1 MRRGQGGRLQSAEP
15 PLSTVVPPNPTS
27 AAQAVPLSG
36 LNQLL
41 DLARKRSPDDQNRL
55 LMGVAGLYESAGAH
69 GGAPEALADIFI
81 ALTRSA
87 EREIRQVL
95 AQRLAKVD
103 WAPAALVKML
113 AADEIEIARP
123 VIAAS
128 PLLLDD
134 DLLQLLSDG
143 SIDHQIQIALRPN
156 IGAAVARAIIAGA
169 DPAVMT
175 ALATNRSARIEAP
188 DFTQLVDQSRQ
199 LAALRAPLTRHP
211 SLDEDLALRLYQWVG
226 EALRQAISDR
236 FTIDPARLADAV
248 QAAARTSAGQTT
260 GQVAA
265 AEWALTADEAD
276 SRLVAKLHAAGQLR
290 AAYLIRAL
298 REEKLGVFAHGL
310 ATLGGFEV
318 SQVRRALDGDTARPL
333 FLACIA
339 VGLDRAAFPALLT
352 EIRKLNK
359 GFPRDPDSSAWRLA
373 ERSADQAAYEFRLLM
388 ANADDPSV

>member
-1 MRRGQGGRLQSAEP
+1 M
-15 PLSTVVPPNPTS
+15 STVVPLDPTKPS
-27 AAQAVPLSG
+27 QAVPLAG

-41 DLARKRSPDDQNRL
+41 DLARTRSPDDQHRL
-55 LMGVAGLYESAGAH
+55 LMGVAGLYESAAEH
-69 GGAPEALADIFI
+69 GGAPDALADIFV
-81 ALTRSA
+81 ALTRKA

-95 AQRLAKVD
+95 AQRLAKAD
-103 WAPAALVKML
+103 WAPAVLVRML
-113 AADEIEIARP
+113 AADEIDIARP

-134 DLLQLLSDG
+134 DLLQLLADC
-143 SIDHQIQIALRPN
+143 SIEHQIQVALRPDL
-156 IGAAVARAIIAGA
+156 GAAVARAIVAGA

-175 ALATNRSARIEAP
+175 ALATNRSARIEPVVFA
-188 DFTQLVDQSRQ
+188 DLVERSRR

-211 SLDEDLALRLYQWVG
+211 SLNEDLALRLYQWVG
-226 EALRQAISDR
+226 DALRQAIGDR
-236 FTIDPARLADAV
+236 FSIDPARLA
-248 QAAARTSAGQTT
+248 QALQSA
-260 GQVAA
+260 
-265 AEWALTADEAD
+265 ALTASRDTAVAWNAAPAPTVDETDA
-276 SRLVAKLHAAGQLR
+276 RLVAKLHAAGQLR
-290 AAYLIRAL
+290 PAYLIRAL

-310 ATLGGFEV
+310 AVLGRFEIA
-318 SQVRRALDGDTARPL
+318 QIRRALAGDTARPL

-388 ANADDPSV
+388 ADIDAASV

>member
-1 MRRGQGGRLQSAEP
+1 M
-15 PLSTVVPPNPTS
+15 STVVPLDPEKPS
-27 AAQAVPLSG
+27 QAVPLAG

-41 DLARKRSPDDQNRL
+41 DLAKKRSPDDQHRL
-55 LMGVAGLYESAGAH
+55 LMGVAGLYESAAGH
-69 GGAPEALADIFI
+69 GGAPDALADIFV

-103 WAPAALVKML
+103 WAPVALVRML
-113 AADEIEIARP
+113 AADEIQIARP

-134 DLLQLLSDG
+134 DLLQLLTDC
-143 SIDHQIQIALRPN
+143 SIEHQIQVALRPDL
-156 IGAAVARAIIAGA
+156 GAAVARAIIASG

-175 ALATNRSARIEAP
+175 ALATNRSAQIEGSAFA
-188 DFTQLVDQSRQ
+188 DLVDRSRQ

-236 FTIDPARLADAV
+236 FTIDPARLAQAV
-248 QAAARTSAGQTT
+248 QDAAQATTRT
-260 GQVAA
+260 
-265 AEWALTADEAD
+265 TASTWDNAPITEDTDA
-276 SRLVAKLHAAGQLR
+276 RLVAKLHAAGQLR
-290 AAYLIRAL
+290 PAYLIRAL

-310 ATLGGFEV
+310 ATLGRFEV
-318 SQVRRALDGDTARPL
+318 AQIHRALQGDTARPL

-388 ANADDPSV
+388 ADIESASV

>member
-1 MRRGQGGRLQSAEP
+1 M
-15 PLSTVVPPNPTS
+15 STVVPLDPEKPW
-27 AAQAVPLSG
+27 QAVPLAG
-36 LNQLL
+36 LTQLL
-41 DLARKRSPDDQNRL
+41 DLAKSRSPDDQHRL
-55 LMGVAGLYESAGAH
+55 LMGVASLYESASDH
-69 GGAPEALADIFI
+69 GGAPDALTDIFI

-95 AQRLAKVD
+95 AQRLARVE
-103 WAPAALVKML
+103 WAPVALVRML
-113 AADEIEIARP
+113 AADEIQIARP

-134 DLLQLLSDG
+134 DLLRLLNDC
-143 SIDHQIQIALRPN
+143 SIEHQIQVALRPDL
-156 IGAAVARAIIAGA
+156 GAAVARAIVAGR

-175 ALATNRSARIEAP
+175 ALATNRSARIEAEA
-188 DFTQLVDQSRQ
+188 FAELVGQSRQ

-211 SLDEDLALRLYQWVG
+211 SLQEDLALRLYQWVG

-236 FTIDPARLADAV
+236 FTIDPARLSQAV
-248 QAAARTSAGQTT
+248 QGAAQTASRTG
-260 GQVAA
+260 
-265 AEWALTADEAD
+265 AEWTVPPPPADDIDA
-276 SRLVAKLHAAGQLR
+276 RLVAKLHAADQLR
-290 AAYLIRAL
+290 PAYLIRAL

-310 ATLGGFEV
+310 AILGRFEV
-318 SQVRRALDGDTARPL
+318 SQIYRALGGDTARPL

-388 ANADDPSV
+388 ADIEAGSV

>member
-1 MRRGQGGRLQSAEP
+1 M
-15 PLSTVVPPNPTS
+15 STVVPLDPEKPS
-27 AAQAVPLSG
+27 QAVPLAG

-41 DLARKRSPDDQNRL
+41 DLAKKRSPDDQHRL
-55 LMGVAGLYESAGAH
+55 LMGVAGLYESAADH
-69 GGAPEALADIFI
+69 GGAPDALADIFV

-103 WAPAALVKML
+103 WAPVALVRML
-113 AADEIEIARP
+113 AADEIQIARP

-134 DLLQLLSDG
+134 DLLQLLTDC
-143 SIDHQIQIALRPN
+143 SIEHQIQVALRPDL
-156 IGAAVARAIIAGA
+156 GAAVARAIIASG

-175 ALATNRSARIEAP
+175 ALATNRSAQIEGSAFA
-188 DFTQLVDQSRQ
+188 DLVDRSRQ

-236 FTIDPARLADAV
+236 FTIDPARLAQAV
-248 QAAARTSAGQTT
+248 QDAAQATTRT
-260 GQVAA
+260 
-265 AEWALTADEAD
+265 TASTWDNAPITEDTDA
-276 SRLVAKLHAAGQLR
+276 RLVAKLHAAGQLR
-290 AAYLIRAL
+290 PAYLIRAL

-310 ATLGGFEV
+310 ATLGRFEV
-318 SQVRRALDGDTARPL
+318 AQIHRALQGDTARPL

-388 ANADDPSV
+388 ADIESASV

>member
-1 MRRGQGGRLQSAEP
+1 M
-15 PLSTVVPPNPTS
+15 STVVPPDPTKPS
-27 AAQAVPLSG
+27 QAIPLSG

-41 DLARKRSPDDQNRL
+41 DLAKKRSPDDQNRL

-95 AQRLAKVD
+95 AQRLAKVE
-103 WAPAALVKML
+103 WAPAALVRML
-113 AADEIEIARP
+113 AADEIQIARP

-128 PLLLDD
+128 PLLLDN
-134 DLLQLLSDG
+134 DLLQLLTDC
-143 SIDHQIQIALRPN
+143 SIEHQIQVALRPDL
-156 IGAAVARAIIAGA
+156 GAAVARAIIASG

-175 ALATNRSARIEAP
+175 ALATNRSAQIEGSAFA
-188 DFTQLVDQSRQ
+188 DLVDRSRQ

-236 FTIDPARLADAV
+236 FTIDPARLAQAV
-248 QAAARTSAGQTT
+248 QDAAQATTRT
-260 GQVAA
+260 
-265 AEWALTADEAD
+265 TASTWDNAPITEDTDA
-276 SRLVAKLHAAGQLR
+276 RLVAKLHAAGQLR
-290 AAYLIRAL
+290 PAYLIRAL

-310 ATLGGFEV
+310 ATLGRFEV
-318 SQVRRALDGDTARPL
+318 AQIHRALQGDTARPL

-388 ANADDPSV
+388 ADIESASV

>member
-1 MRRGQGGRLQSAEP
+1 M
-15 PLSTVVPPNPTS
+15 STVVPSEPTKPS
-27 AAQAVPLSG
+27 QAIPLSG

-41 DLARKRSPDDQNRL
+41 DLARKRSPDDQHRL
-55 LMGVAGLYESAGAH
+55 LMGVAGLYESAADH
-69 GGAPEALADIFI
+69 GGAPEALADIFV
-81 ALTRSA
+81 ALTRAA

-95 AQRLAKVD
+95 AQRLATVE
-103 WAPAALVKML
+103 WAPAALVRML
-113 AADEIEIARP
+113 AADEIDIARP

-134 DLLQLLSDG
+134 DLLQLLADC
-143 SIDHQIQIALRPN
+143 SIEHQIQVALRPDL
-156 IGAAVARAIIAGA
+156 GAAVARAIVAGA

-175 ALATNRSARIEAP
+175 ALATNRSARIESAVFA
-188 DFTQLVDQSRQ
+188 DLVDRSRQ

-236 FTIDPARLADAV
+236 FPLDPARLAKAAREATH
-248 QAAARTSAGQTT
+248 QAAAVEWGAI
-260 GQVAA
+260 AALPA
-265 AEWALTADEAD
+265 AEDPDA
-276 SRLVAKLHAAGQLR
+276 RLVAKLHAAGQLR
-290 AAYLIRAL
+290 PAYLIRAL

-310 ATLGGFEV
+310 ATLGRFEAA
-318 SQVRRALDGDTARPL
+318 QVRRALAGDTARPL

-339 VGLDRAAFPALLT
+339 AGLDRAAFPALLT

-388 ANADDPSV
+388 ADIDSASV

>member
-1 MRRGQGGRLQSAEP
+1 V
-15 PLSTVVPPNPTS
+15 STVVPPDPTKPS
-27 AAQAVPLSG
+27 QAIPLSG

-41 DLARKRSPDDQNRL
+41 DLAEKRSPDDQNRL

-69 GGAPEALADIFI
+69 GGAPEALAEIFI

-95 AQRLAKVD
+95 AQRLAKVE
-103 WAPAALVKML
+103 WAPAALVRML

-134 DLLQLLSDG
+134 DLIQLLTDC
-143 SIDHQIQIALRPN
+143 SIEHQIQVALRPN
-156 IGAAVARAIIAGA
+156 IGAAVARAIVAGG

-175 ALATNRSARIEAP
+175 ALATNRSARIETAAFA
-188 DFTQLVDQSRQ
+188 DLVNHSRQ

-236 FTIDPARLADAV
+236 FTLDPARLAEAI
-248 QAAARTSAGQTT
+248 QNAAKTATNQPAGLEW
-260 GQVAA
+260 GSA
-265 AEWALTADEAD
+265 AEDPDA
-276 SRLVAKLHAAGQLR
+276 RVVGKLHSAGQLR
-290 AAYLIRAL
+290 PAYLIRAL

-310 ATLGGFEV
+310 ATLGRFDV
-318 SQVRRALDGDTARPL
+318 AQVHRALQGDTARPL

-339 VGLDRAAFPALLT
+339 VGLDRAAFPAILT

-388 ANADDPSV
+388 ADVDGASV

>member
-1 MRRGQGGRLQSAEP
+1 M
-15 PLSTVVPPNPTS
+15 STVVPLDPEKPS
-27 AAQAVPLSG
+27 QAVPLAG

-41 DLARKRSPDDQNRL
+41 DLAKKRSPDDQHRL
-55 LMGVAGLYESAGAH
+55 LMGVAGLYESAAGH
-69 GGAPEALADIFI
+69 GGAPDALADIFV

-103 WAPAALVKML
+103 WAPAALVRML
-113 AADEIEIARP
+113 AADEIQIARP

-134 DLLQLLSDG
+134 DLLQLLTDC
-143 SIDHQIQIALRPN
+143 SIEHQIQVALRPDL
-156 IGAAVARAIIAGA
+156 GAAVARAIIAGG

-175 ALATNRSARIEAP
+175 ALATNRSAQIEGSAFA
-188 DFTQLVDQSRQ
+188 DLVDRSRQ

-236 FTIDPARLADAV
+236 FTIDPARLAQAV
-248 QAAARTSAGQTT
+248 QDAAQATTRT
-260 GQVAA
+260 
-265 AEWALTADEAD
+265 TASTWDNAPITEDTDA
-276 SRLVAKLHAAGQLR
+276 RLVAKLHAAGQLR
-290 AAYLIRAL
+290 PAYLIRAL

-310 ATLGGFEV
+310 AVLGRFEV
-318 SQVRRALDGDTARPL
+318 SQIYRALRGDTARPL

-388 ANADDPSV
+388 ADIDAASV

>member
-1 MRRGQGGRLQSAEP
+1 M
-15 PLSTVVPPNPTS
+15 STVVPPDLTHAS
-27 AAQAVPLSG
+27 QAVPLSG

-41 DLARKRSPDDQNRL
+41 DLAKKRSPDDQNRL

-95 AQRLAKVD
+95 AQRLARVE
-103 WAPAALVKML
+103 WAPAALVRML

-128 PLLLDD
+128 PLLLDE
-134 DLLQLLSDG
+134 DLLQLLSDC
-143 SIDHQIQIALRPN
+143 SIEHQIQVALRPN

-175 ALATNRSARIEAP
+175 ALATNRTAQIEASVFA
-188 DFTQLVDQSRQ
+188 DLVGHSRQ

-211 SLDEDLALRLYQWVG
+211 SLDEALALRLYQWVG
-226 EALRQAISDR
+226 DALRQAISDR
-236 FTIDPARLADAV
+236 FTIDPDRLAEAV
-248 QAAARTSAGQTT
+248 RSVARTTAGEAAG
-260 GQVAA
+260 GQVGAVDWDA
-265 AEWALTADEAD
+265 PPEDLDA
-276 SRLVAKLHAAGQLR
+276 RLVAKLHAAGQLR
-290 AAYLIRAL
+290 PAYLIRAL

-310 ATLGGFEV
+310 AMLGRFEV
-318 SQVRRALDGDTARPL
+318 TQVRRALDGDTARPL

-339 VGLDRAAFPALLT
+339 VGLDRAAFPAILT

-388 ANADDPSV
+388 ADADHASV

>member
-1 MRRGQGGRLQSAEP
+1 M
-15 PLSTVVPPNPTS
+15 STVVPLDPTKPS
-27 AAQAVPLSG
+27 QAIPLSG

-41 DLARKRSPDDQNRL
+41 DLAKKRSPDDQNRL
-55 LMGVAGLYESAGAH
+55 LMGVAGLYESADAH
-69 GGAPEALADIFI
+69 GDAPDTLADIFI

-95 AQRLAKVD
+95 AQRLAKVE
-103 WAPAALVKML
+103 WAPAALVRML

-134 DLLQLLSDG
+134 DLLQLLADC
-143 SIDHQIQIALRPN
+143 SIEHQIQVALRPN
-156 IGAAVARAIIAGA
+156 IGAVVARSIIAGG

-175 ALATNRSARIEAP
+175 ALATNRSAQIETAAFA
-188 DFTQLVDQSRQ
+188 DLVGHSRQ

-236 FTIDPARLADAV
+236 FTLDPARLAEAV
-248 QAAARTSAGQTT
+248 QTAANQAAAVEQSS
-260 GQVAA
+260 A
-265 AEWALTADEAD
+265 AEDPDA
-276 SRLVAKLHAAGQLR
+276 RLVAKLHAAGQLR
-290 AAYLIRAL
+290 PAYLIRAL
-298 REEKLGVFAHGL
+298 REDKLGVFAHGL
-310 ATLGGFEV
+310 ATLGRFEV
-318 SQVRRALDGDTARPL
+318 AQIHRALAGDTARPL

-339 VGLDRAAFPALLT
+339 VGLDRAAFPAILT

-388 ANADDPSV
+388 ADVDGASV

>member
-1 MRRGQGGRLQSAEP
+1 M
-15 PLSTVVPPNPTS
+15 STVVPLDPTKPS
-27 AAQAVPLSG
+27 QAVPLAG

-41 DLARKRSPDDQNRL
+41 DLAKTRSPDDQHRL
-55 LMGVAGLYESAGAH
+55 LMGVAGLYESAAEH
-69 GGAPEALADIFI
+69 GGAPDALADIFV
-81 ALTRSA
+81 ALTRKA

-103 WAPAALVKML
+103 WAPAVLVRML
-113 AADEIEIARP
+113 AADEIDIARP

-134 DLLQLLSDG
+134 DLLQLLADC
-143 SIDHQIQIALRPN
+143 SIEHQIQVALRPDL
-156 IGAAVARAIIAGA
+156 GAAVARAIVAGA

-175 ALATNRSARIEAP
+175 ALATNRSARIEPVVFA
-188 DFTQLVDQSRQ
+188 DLVERSRQ

-211 SLDEDLALRLYQWVG
+211 SLNEDLALRLYQWVG
-226 EALRQAISDR
+226 DALRQAIGDR
-236 FTIDPARLADAV
+236 FSIDPARLAQALQSAAQTAAQTPARDTAV
-248 QAAARTSAGQTT
+248 AWEAAA
-260 GQVAA
+260 
-265 AEWALTADEAD
+265 DETDA
-276 SRLVAKLHAAGQLR
+276 RLVAKLHSAGQLR
-290 AAYLIRAL
+290 PAYLIRAL

-310 ATLGGFEV
+310 AVLGRFEIA
-318 SQVRRALDGDTARPL
+318 QIRRALAGDTARPL

-359 GFPRDPDSSAWRLA
+359 GFPRDPDASAWRLA

-388 ANADDPSV
+388 AELDGASV

>member
-1 MRRGQGGRLQSAEP
+1 M
-15 PLSTVVPPNPTS
+15 STVVPPDLTHAS
-27 AAQAVPLSG
+27 QAVPLSG

-41 DLARKRSPDDQNRL
+41 DLAKKRSPDDQNRL

-95 AQRLAKVD
+95 AQRLARVE
-103 WAPAALVKML
+103 WAPAALVRML

-128 PLLLDD
+128 PLLLDE
-134 DLLQLLSDG
+134 DLLQLLSDC
-143 SIDHQIQIALRPN
+143 SIEHQIQVALRTN

-175 ALATNRSARIEAP
+175 ALATNRTAQIEASV
-188 DFTQLVDQSRQ
+188 FTDLVGHSRQ

-211 SLDEDLALRLYQWVG
+211 SLDEALALRLYQWVG
-226 EALRQAISDR
+226 DALRQAISDR
-236 FTIDPARLADAV
+236 FTIDPDRLAEAVRSVARTTAGEAAGGQVGAVDWDAHPEDPDARLA
-248 QAAARTSAGQTT
+248 
-260 GQVAA
+260 
-265 AEWALTADEAD
+265 
-276 SRLVAKLHAAGQLR
+276 AKLHAAGQLR
-290 AAYLIRAL
+290 PAYLIRAL

-310 ATLGGFEV
+310 AMLGRFEV
-318 SQVRRALDGDTARPL
+318 AQVRRALEGDTARPL

-339 VGLDRAAFPALLT
+339 VGLDRAAFPAILT

-388 ANADDPSV
+388 AEDGASV

>member
-1 MRRGQGGRLQSAEP
+1 M
-15 PLSTVVPPNPTS
+15 STVVPLDPEKPS
-27 AAQAVPLSG
+27 QAVPLAG

-41 DLARKRSPDDQNRL
+41 DLARTRSPDDQHRL
-55 LMGVAGLYESAGAH
+55 LMGVASLYESAAEH

-95 AQRLAKVD
+95 AQRLAKAE
-103 WAPAALVKML
+103 WAPAALVRML
-113 AADEIEIARP
+113 AADEIQIARP

-134 DLLQLLSDG
+134 DLLHLLADC
-143 SIDHQIQIALRPN
+143 SIEHQIQVALRPDL
-156 IGAAVARAIIAGA
+156 GAAVARAIVAGR

-175 ALATNRSARIEAP
+175 ALATNRSARIEAEA
-188 DFTQLVDQSRQ
+188 FAELVDQSRQ

-236 FTIDPARLADAV
+236 FTLDPAQLAQAV
-248 QAAARTSAGQTT
+248 QDAAQTSVRAT
-260 GQVAA
+260 A
-265 AEWALTADEAD
+265 AEWDTASPRAD
-276 SRLVAKLHAAGQLR
+276 DSDARLVAKLHAAGQLR
-290 AAYLIRAL
+290 PAYLIRAL

-310 ATLGGFEV
+310 AVLGRFEV
-318 SQVRRALDGDTARPL
+318 SQIHRALAGDTARPL

-388 ANADDPSV
+388 ADIDAASV

>member
-1 MRRGQGGRLQSAEP
+1 M
-15 PLSTVVPPNPTS
+15 STVVPPDS
-27 AAQAVPLSG
+27 AKPSQVVPLAD
-36 LNQLL
+36 LKQLL
-41 DLARKRSPDDQNRL
+41 DLASARSPEDQQRL
-55 LMGVAGLYESAGAH
+55 LMGVASLYESAADH
-69 GGAPEALADIFI
+69 GGAPDALADIFV

-87 EREIRQVL
+87 EREIRQIL
-95 AQRLAKVD
+95 AKRLASAD
-103 WAPAALVKML
+103 WAPAALVRML
-113 AADEIEIARP
+113 AADEIHIARP

-134 DLLQLLSDG
+134 DLLHLLTDC
-143 SIDHQIQIALRPN
+143 SIEHQIQVALRPDL
-156 IGAAVARAIIAGA
+156 GAAVARAIIAGR

-175 ALATNRSARIEAP
+175 ALATNRSARIEA
-188 DFTQLVDQSRQ
+188 DAFAELVGQSRQ

-211 SLDEDLALRLYQWVG
+211 SLDESLALRLYQWVG

-236 FTIDPARLADAV
+236 FTLDPARLAEASRS
-248 QAAARTSAGQTT
+248 AAEGAARTT
-260 GQVAA
+260 A
-265 AEWALTADEAD
+265 AEWETAPRAAEDPDA
-276 SRLVAKLHAAGQLR
+276 RLVTKLNAAGQLR
-290 AAYLIRAL
+290 PAYLIRAL

-310 ATLGGFEV
+310 AVLGRFEV
-318 SQVRRALDGDTARPL
+318 SQIHRALAGDTARPL

-388 ANADDPSV
+388 ADIDAASV

>member
-1 MRRGQGGRLQSAEP
+1 M
-15 PLSTVVPPNPTS
+15 STVVPLDPEKPS
-27 AAQAVPLSG
+27 QAVPLAG

-41 DLARKRSPDDQNRL
+41 DLAKTRSPDDQHRL
-55 LMGVAGLYESAGAH
+55 LMGVAGLYESAADH
-69 GGAPEALADIFI
+69 GGAPEALADIFV

-95 AQRLAKVD
+95 AQRLAKVE
-103 WAPAALVKML
+103 WAPAALVRML
-113 AADEIEIARP
+113 AADEIQIARP

-134 DLLQLLSDG
+134 DLLQLLTDC
-143 SIDHQIQIALRPN
+143 SIEHQIQVALRPDL
-156 IGAAVARAIIAGA
+156 GAAVAQAIIAGG

-175 ALATNRSARIEAP
+175 ALATNRSAQIEGSAFA
-188 DFTQLVDQSRQ
+188 DLVDRSRQ

-236 FTIDPARLADAV
+236 FTIDPARLAQAV
-248 QAAARTSAGQTT
+248 QDAAQATTRT
-260 GQVAA
+260 
-265 AEWALTADEAD
+265 TASTWDNAPITEDTDA
-276 SRLVAKLHAAGQLR
+276 RLVAKLHAAGQLR
-290 AAYLIRAL
+290 PAYLIRAL

-310 ATLGGFEV
+310 ATLGRFEV
-318 SQVRRALDGDTARPL
+318 AQIHRALQGDTARPL

-388 ANADDPSV
+388 ADIESASV

>member
-1 MRRGQGGRLQSAEP
+1 M
-15 PLSTVVPPNPTS
+15 STVVPLDPSKPS
-27 AAQAVPLSG
+27 EAVPLAG

-41 DLARKRSPDDQNRL
+41 DLARTRSPDDQHRL
-55 LMGVAGLYESAGAH
+55 LMGVAGLYESAAEH

-81 ALTRSA
+81 ALTRKA

-95 AQRLAKVD
+95 AQRLAKAD
-103 WAPAALVKML
+103 WAPAALVRML

-134 DLLQLLSDG
+134 DLLQLLADC
-143 SIDHQIQIALRPN
+143 SIEHQIQVALRPDL
-156 IGAAVARAIIAGA
+156 GAAVARAIVAGA

-175 ALATNRSARIEAP
+175 ALATNRSARIEPAVFA
-188 DFTQLVDQSRQ
+188 DLVERSRQ

-211 SLDEDLALRLYQWVG
+211 SLSEDLALRLYQWVG
-226 EALRQAISDR
+226 EALRQAIGDR
-236 FTIDPARLADAV
+236 FSIDPARLAEAL
-248 QAAARTSAGQTT
+248 QSAAQTAARDTAVAWEAASAS
-260 GQVAA
+260 
-265 AEWALTADEAD
+265 ADETEA
-276 SRLVAKLHAAGQLR
+276 RLVAKLHAAGQLR
-290 AAYLIRAL
+290 PAYLIRAL

-310 ATLGGFEV
+310 AVLGRFEIA
-318 SQVRRALDGDTARPL
+318 QIRRALAGDTARPL

-339 VGLDRAAFPALLT
+339 VGMDRAAFPALLT

-359 GFPRDPDSSAWRLA
+359 GFPRDPDASAWRLA

-388 ANADDPSV
+388 ADIDGASV

>member
-1 MRRGQGGRLQSAEP
+1 M
-15 PLSTVVPPNPTS
+15 STVVPLDPEKPS
-27 AAQAVPLSG
+27 QAVPLAG

-41 DLARKRSPDDQNRL
+41 DLAKKRSPDDQHRL
-55 LMGVAGLYESAGAH
+55 LMGVAGLYESAADH
-69 GGAPEALADIFI
+69 GGAPDALADIFV

-103 WAPAALVKML
+103 WAPVALVRML
-113 AADEIEIARP
+113 AADEIQIARP

-134 DLLQLLSDG
+134 DLLQLLADC
-143 SIDHQIQIALRPN
+143 SIEHQIQVALRPDL
-156 IGAAVARAIIAGA
+156 GAAVARAIIAGG

-175 ALATNRSARIEAP
+175 ALATNRSAQIEGSAFA
-188 DFTQLVDQSRQ
+188 DLVDRSRQ

-236 FTIDPARLADAV
+236 FTIDPARLAQAV
-248 QAAARTSAGQTT
+248 QDAAQATTRT
-260 GQVAA
+260 
-265 AEWALTADEAD
+265 TASTWDNAPITEDTDA
-276 SRLVAKLHAAGQLR
+276 RLVAKLHAAGQLR
-290 AAYLIRAL
+290 PAYLIRAL

-310 ATLGGFEV
+310 ATLGRFEV
-318 SQVRRALDGDTARPL
+318 AQIRRALQGDTARPL

-388 ANADDPSV
+388 ADIESASV

>member
-1 MRRGQGGRLQSAEP
+1 M
-15 PLSTVVPPNPTS
+15 STVVPPDPIQPS
-27 AAQAVPLSG
+27 QAIPLSG

-41 DLARKRSPDDQNRL
+41 DLAKKRSPDDQNRL
-55 LMGVAGLYESAGAH
+55 LMGVAGLYESASAH

-95 AQRLAKVD
+95 AQRLAKVE
-103 WAPAALVKML
+103 WAPAALVRML

-134 DLLQLLSDG
+134 DLLQLLADC
-143 SIDHQIQIALRPN
+143 SIEHQIQVALRPN
-156 IGAAVARAIIAGA
+156 ISAALARAIILGA

-175 ALATNRSARIEAP
+175 ALATNRSAQIDAAAFAE
-188 DFTQLVDQSRQ
+188 LVGHSRQ

-211 SLDEDLALRLYQWVG
+211 ALDEDLALRLYQWVG

-236 FTIDPARLADAV
+236 FTLDPARLAEAV
-248 QAAARTSAGQTT
+248 QTAAQAAAGPIESVPWGSHPENPDA
-260 GQVAA
+260 
-265 AEWALTADEAD
+265 
-276 SRLVAKLHAAGQLR
+276 RLVAKLHAAGQLR
-290 AAYLIRAL
+290 PAYLIRAL

-310 ATLGGFEV
+310 ATLGRFEIT
-318 SQVRRALDGDTARPL
+318 QIQRALNGETARPL

-373 ERSADQAAYEFRLLM
+373 ERSAHQAAYEFRLLM
-388 ANADDPSV
+388 ADVDAASV

>member
-1 MRRGQGGRLQSAEP
+1 M
-15 PLSTVVPPNPTS
+15 STVVPLDPEKPS
-27 AAQAVPLSG
+27 QAVPLAG

-41 DLARKRSPDDQNRL
+41 DLAKTRSPDDQHRL
-55 LMGVAGLYESAGAH
+55 LMGVAGLYESAADH
-69 GGAPEALADIFI
+69 GGAPEALADIFV

-95 AQRLAKVD
+95 AQRLAKVE
-103 WAPAALVKML
+103 WAPVALVRML
-113 AADEIEIARP
+113 AADEIQIARP

-134 DLLQLLSDG
+134 DLLQLLTDC
-143 SIDHQIQIALRPN
+143 SIEHQIQIALRPDL
-156 IGAAVARAIIAGA
+156 GAVVAQAIIAGG

-175 ALATNRSARIEAP
+175 ALATNRSARIEPAAFA
-188 DFTQLVDQSRQ
+188 DLVERSRQ

-236 FTIDPARLADAV
+236 FTIDPARLAQAV
-248 QAAARTSAGQTT
+248 QSAAQTT
-260 GQVAA
+260 SRTA
-265 AEWALTADEAD
+265 AEWGAAPPPTADDIDA
-276 SRLVAKLHAAGQLR
+276 RLVAKLHAAGQLR
-290 AAYLIRAL
+290 PAYLIRAL

-310 ATLGGFEV
+310 AVLGRFEV
-318 SQVRRALDGDTARPL
+318 SQIYRALRGDTARPL

-388 ANADDPSV
+388 ADIDAASV

>member
-1 MRRGQGGRLQSAEP
+1 M
-15 PLSTVVPPNPTS
+15 STVVPLDPEKPW
-27 AAQAVPLSG
+27 QAVPLAG
-36 LNQLL
+36 LTQLL
-41 DLARKRSPDDQNRL
+41 DLAKSRSPDDQHRL
-55 LMGVAGLYESAGAH
+55 LMGVASLYESASDH
-69 GGAPEALADIFI
+69 GGAPDALTDIFI

-95 AQRLAKVD
+95 AQRLARVE
-103 WAPAALVKML
+103 WAPVALVRML
-113 AADEIEIARP
+113 AADEIQIARP

-134 DLLQLLSDG
+134 DLLRLLNDC
-143 SIDHQIQIALRPN
+143 SIEHQIQVALRPDL
-156 IGAAVARAIIAGA
+156 GAAVARAIVAGR

-175 ALATNRSARIEAP
+175 ALATNRSARIEAEA
-188 DFTQLVDQSRQ
+188 FAELVGQSRQ

-211 SLDEDLALRLYQWVG
+211 SLQEDLALRLYQWVG

-236 FTIDPARLADAV
+236 FTIDPARLSQAV
-248 QAAARTSAGQTT
+248 QGAAQTASRTG
-260 GQVAA
+260 
-265 AEWALTADEAD
+265 AEWTVPPPPADDIDA
-276 SRLVAKLHAAGQLR
+276 RLVAKLHAADQLR
-290 AAYLIRAL
+290 PAYLIRAL

-310 ATLGGFEV
+310 AILGRFEV
-318 SQVRRALDGDTARPL
+318 SQIYRALGGDTARPL

-352 EIRKLNK
+352 EIRQLNK

-388 ANADDPSV
+388 ADIEAGSV

>member
-1 MRRGQGGRLQSAEP
+1 M
-15 PLSTVVPPNPTS
+15 STVVPLDPEKPS
-27 AAQAVPLSG
+27 QAVPLAG

-41 DLARKRSPDDQNRL
+41 DLAKTRSPDDQHRL
-55 LMGVAGLYESAGAH
+55 LMGVAGLYESAADH
-69 GGAPEALADIFI
+69 GGAPEALADIFV

-95 AQRLAKVD
+95 AQRLAKVE
-103 WAPAALVKML
+103 WAPVALVRML
-113 AADEIEIARP
+113 AADEIQIARP

-134 DLLQLLSDG
+134 DLLQLLTDC
-143 SIDHQIQIALRPN
+143 SIEHQIQVALRPDL
-156 IGAAVARAIIAGA
+156 GAAVAQAIIAGG

-175 ALATNRSARIEAP
+175 ALATNRSARIEPAAFA
-188 DFTQLVDQSRQ
+188 DLVERSRQ

-236 FTIDPARLADAV
+236 FTLDPARLAQAV
-248 QAAARTSAGQTT
+248 QSAAQTT
-260 GQVAA
+260 SRTAA
-265 AEWALTADEAD
+265 KWGAAPPPTADDIDA
-276 SRLVAKLHAAGQLR
+276 RLVAKLHAAGQLR
-290 AAYLIRAL
+290 PAYLIRAL

-310 ATLGGFEV
+310 AVLGRFEV
-318 SQVRRALDGDTARPL
+318 SQIYRALGGDTARPL

-388 ANADDPSV
+388 ADIEAASV

>member
-1 MRRGQGGRLQSAEP
+1 M
-15 PLSTVVPPNPTS
+15 STVVPSEPTKPS
-27 AAQAVPLSG
+27 QAIPLSG

-41 DLARKRSPDDQNRL
+41 DLASKRSPDDQHRL
-55 LMGVAGLYESAGAH
+55 LMGVAGLYESAADH
-69 GGAPEALADIFI
+69 GGAPEALADIFV

-87 EREIRQVL
+87 EREIRRVL

-103 WAPAALVKML
+103 WAPPALVRML

-134 DLLQLLSDG
+134 DLLQLLADC
-143 SIDHQIQIALRPN
+143 SIEHQIQVALRPDL
-156 IGAAVARAIIAGA
+156 GAAVARAIVAGGDA
-169 DPAVMT
+169 AVMT
-175 ALATNRSARIEAP
+175 ALATNRSARIEPAAFA
-188 DFTQLVDQSRQ
+188 DLVGHSRQ

-236 FTIDPARLADAV
+236 FTLDPARLAGAIQDAA
-248 QAAARTSAGQTT
+248 QTSAGRAASDLPAA
-260 GQVAA
+260 VEWDLA
-265 AEWALTADEAD
+265 AEDPDA
-276 SRLVAKLHAAGQLR
+276 RLVAKLHRAGQLR
-290 AAYLIRAL
+290 PAYLIRAL

-310 ATLGGFEV
+310 ATLGRFEV
-318 SQVRRALDGDTARPL
+318 AQVHRALAGDTARPL

-359 GFPRDPDSSAWRLA
+359 GFPRDPDGSAWRLA

-388 ANADDPSV
+388 ADADGPSV